1 MIKYTNF
8 PAKYINS
15 RSLKFIL
22 GMTMIIF
29 WWMEVYLEKM
39 DGTLHH
45 ASSASLV
52 EYACQY
58 EASASYGSKVIAHV
72 KVDNRQTNK

>member
-1 MIKYTNF
+1 MF
-8 PAKYINS
+8 
-15 RSLKFIL
+15 R
-22 GMTMIIF
+22 
-29 WWMEVYLEKM
+29 WMAVYLEKM
-39 DGTLHH
+39 DNTPNH

-58 EASASYGSKVIAHV
+58 EASASYGSKVIANV